1 MTTLT
6 INNIHELINKPISIY
21 CKQWEGDCDVY
32 GQAVITEFSKDKCNP
47 IKVGDATG
55 DGHYLEFAIINE
67 KGEICIGDS
76 DRPVQYELSDN
87 GMTTIEVVKNDIK
100 RTFSCT
106 NGYNDLP
113 FSVKGFANGIVL
125 AIGKKKLLNR
135 HYMKLIEAIA
145 DRHNVNYYIDFNDNT
160 ITLS

>member
-6 INNIHELINKPISIY
+6 INNIHEFINKPISIY
-21 CKQWEGDCDVY
+21 CKQYEGNADVY
-32 GQAVITEFSKDKCNP
+32 GQAVITDFNKDERNP

-55 DGHYLEFAIINE
+55 EGHFLEYAIVNE

-87 GMTTIEVVKNDIK
+87 GMTTKEVVYNDFK
-100 RTFSCT
+100 RTFSPV
-106 NGYNDLP
+106 NGYNNLP
-113 FSVKGFANGIVL
+113 FSVKESSDGAFVT
-125 AIGKKKLLNR
+125 IGKDKLLNR

-145 DRHNVNYYIDFNDNT
+145 DRHNVNYYIDFISNT
-160 ITLS
+160 IKLS